1 VKRGDIERFFT
12 ALAKAWPH
20 RTGCILI
27 GGAAAVLEGSSRPT
41 SDVDFEVGFGGAVSA
56 EDPDAFA
63 GAVREAESA
72 SGVSGQFSEDIAG
85 WSPIALPPY
94 RNTTRLWKSFG
105 PISVR
110 LLEPAIYVLSKL
122 RRGTADDFSD
132 LLIVARRN
140 HGDHGDRR
148 SPRPPRLHT
157 AGLAGAKRHRV
168 PWRRLSALCAS
179 SVRSSPRSTRLRAF
193 ILRVEYLFNRHGRD
207 IWGPA
212 FDPGTAIALFRRRS
226 SPPRG

>member
-1 VKRGDIERFFT
+1 MKRGDIERFFT

-94 RNTTRLWKSFG
+94 RNTARPWKSFG

-110 LLEPAIYVLSKL
+110 LLEPAVYVLTKL
-122 RRGTADDFSD
+122 RRGTADDFAD
-132 LLIVARRN
+132 LLVVAR
-140 HGDHGDRR
+140 
-148 SPRPPRLHT
+148 
-157 AGLAGAKRHRV
+157 KHRV
-168 PWRRLSALCAS
+168 SWHRLSVLCAS
-179 SVRSSPRSTRLRAF
+179 AAKSSPRSTRLRSF
-193 ILRVEYLFNRHGRD
+193 IRRVEYLFTRHGRE

-212 FDPGTAIALFRRRS
+212 FDPLPAITLFRRRS